1 MGATSHNTVRMRNQ
15 RHAAPGCG
23 SLHAMSNE
31 RDGGAHAGTSSEGS
45 TLLGLRARRIDLE
58 VERIVAESELRAVRA
73 GSARDIPGAS
83 AGTVVDALDRLR
95 RLESTRAAHV
105 ALIDTGARSR
115 RPDSPAMVPMK
126 RRKRGCSLRCRLQIA
141 SDRPRIVGAR
151 TDNEPDNDH
160 TNTPSTTQIG
170 RLFHLSLFRTPTDR
184 GTHPRRYR
192 GGAKTWTITGAATS
206 RSGDGVRGAEAYRRR
221 PVRGPSGQAARHW
234 ESKRVPNRS
243 RTARRCGMGRAISG
257 LGRDGERSPRCPG
270 HGIRDQGQ
278 PRHSPDFPA
287 GFSPCMRGRQ

>member
-1 MGATSHNTVRMRNQ
+1 MAAASHNTVRMRNQ

-45 TLLGLRARRIDLE
+45 TLLELRGHEERLNALRARRIDLE

-170 RLFHLSLFRTPTDR
+170 RLA
-184 GTHPRRYR
+184 GWPR
-192 GGAKTWTITGAATS
+192 A
-206 RSGDGVRGAEAYRRR
+206 V
-221 PVRGPSGQAARHW
+221 
-234 ESKRVPNRS
+234 
-243 RTARRCGMGRAISG
+243 
-257 LGRDGERSPRCPG
+257 SP
-270 HGIRDQGQ
+270 H
-278 PRHSPDFPA
+278 
-287 GFSPCMRGRQ
+287 